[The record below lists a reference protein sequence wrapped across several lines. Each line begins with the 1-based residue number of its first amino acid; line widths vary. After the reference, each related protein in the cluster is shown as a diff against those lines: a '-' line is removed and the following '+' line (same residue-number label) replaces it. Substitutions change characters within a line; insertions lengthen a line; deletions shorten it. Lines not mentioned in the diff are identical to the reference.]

1 MTAKPPQLLHASCV
15 SVGGQGLLILGA
27 SGAGKSAL
35 ALQLMAL
42 GADLVADDQTL
53 VFARNGQLIAS
64 APLQISGM
72 IEARNVGL
80 LNAPNLPE
88 AKVALVLDLDRVE
101 TERLPPQRQIG
112 LAGIDCALAYSNA
125 SPHLASA
132 LMCYLK
138 HGRRA

>member
-1 MTAKPPQLLHASCV
+1 MTPAPTQLLHASCV
-15 SVGGQGLLILGA
+15 SVAGQGLLILGA

-53 VFARNGQLIAS
+53 ISARNGQLIAS
-64 APLQISGM
+64 APAQISGM
-72 IEARNVGL
+72 IEARFIGL
-80 LNAPNLPE
+80 LNAPTLPE
-88 AKVALVLDLDRVE
+88 TAVSLVLDLDRVE
-101 TERLPPQRQIG
+101 TERLPPQRQIALLG
-112 LAGIDCALAYSNA
+112 VDCALAYSNP
-125 SPHLASA
+125 SPHLGSA